1 MLLNTFETY
10 LKNQFNLKKE
20 GCKILIAV
28 SGGVDSV
35 VLTNLFFKAGYN
47 FETAHC
53 NFQLRSD
60 ESMRD
65 EEFVLNLGKKYENK
79 VHVKRFETKEY
90 AAAKKMSIQ
99 EAARQLRY
107 EWFKE
112 IVDSWEITED
122 SNMSEQKFKIQNS
135 KFKIIATAHNS
146 DDNIETLLINFFRG
160 TGISGLH
167 GIPAMQNNII
177 RPLLFASRNE
187 IELYAKENNLQ
198 WVEDS
203 SNKED
208 KYTRNFFR
216 LNLLPQ
222 LQNIFPS
229 VKENLLQNIERFAE
243 AETLYRQAIDVHL
256 KKLVTQKGNEF
267 HIPILLLQ
275 KTKPVKTIL
284 WEIIKPYN
292 FSSSQT
298 DEIIKLLDAE
308 NSSHVSSATHRIIKN
323 RKHLIIAPLET
334 KEAGIILIEEGDK
347 QIEFDAGKIFIS
359 LDDAKDELSNDA
371 NIACL
376 DASKISFPLLLR
388 KWKQGDYFYPLGM
401 NKKKKLSKFFIDRK
415 LSSTQKENVW
425 VIEMDKKIIWIVGQR
440 IDDRFKVLHNSKTIM
455 QIKFQQ

>member
-1 MLLNTFETY
+1 M
-10 LKNQFNLKKE
+10 
-20 GCKILIAV
+20 
-28 SGGVDSV
+28 
-35 VLTNLFFKAGYN
+35 
-47 FETAHC
+47 
-53 NFQLRSD
+53 
-60 ESMRD
+60 
-65 EEFVLNLGKKYENK
+65 
-79 VHVKRFETKEY
+79 
-90 AAAKKMSIQ
+90 
-99 EAARQLRY
+99 
-107 EWFKE
+107 
-112 IVDSWEITED
+112 
-122 SNMSEQKFKIQNS
+122 
-135 KFKIIATAHNS
+135 
-146 DDNIETLLINFFRG
+146 
-160 TGISGLH
+160 
-167 GIPAMQNNII
+167 
-177 RPLLFASRNE
+177 
-187 IELYAKENNLQ
+187 
-198 WVEDS
+198 
-203 SNKED
+203 
-208 KYTRNFFR
+208 
-216 LNLLPQ
+216 NLLPQ
-222 LQNIFPS
+222 LQKIFPS

-256 KKLVTQKGNEF
+256 KKLVTQEGNEF

-275 KTKPVKTIL
+275 KTKPAKTIL

-376 DASKISFPLLLR
+376 DPSKISFPLLLR

-440 IDDRFKVLHNSKTIM
+440 IDDRFKVLPNSKTIM